1 MKNAVGREI
10 PAEALAVELKNGRK
24 YEPYQGKGYRDGKY
38 IKKAGPTSKIYEKP
52 QESKI
57 LPSIR
62 DAVIACGVK
71 DGMTVSFHHHF
82 RNGDYIVNMVMKE
95 IVDLGIKDI
104 TIAASSLG
112 DAHDP
117 IAEYIEQGIVTG
129 IQTSGIRGKMGDVV
143 SHGKLKTPAIL
154 RSHGGRVRAI
164 EEGDVHIDVAFI
176 GAPTSDEYGNARALG
191 GKGDCGV
198 LSYAVP
204 DSEYADKVVVIT
216 DTLVPYPNFPPSIHG
231 RRDRQPQEDS
241 FSRRENDTEPP
252 RLDDGREHSE
262 SHRGMSL
269 VQRRLL
275 VPDRSRRSFTCGQ
288 QIP

>member
-10 PAEALAVELKNGRK
+10 PEEALAVELKNGRK

-38 IKKAGPTSKIYEKP
+38 IKKAGPTSKIYENP
-52 QESKI
+52 QESKL

-62 DAVIACGVK
+62 DAVIACGIK

-95 IVDLGIKDI
+95 IVELGIKDI

-117 IAEYIEQGIVTG
+117 IAAYIEQGIVTG

-191 GKGDCGV
+191 G
-198 LSYAVP
+198 
-204 DSEYADKVVVIT
+204 
-216 DTLVPYPNFPPSIHG
+216 
-231 RRDRQPQEDS
+231 
-241 FSRRENDTEPP
+241 
-252 RLDDGREHSE
+252 
-262 SHRGMSL
+262 
-269 VQRRLL
+269 
-275 VPDRSRRSFTCGQ
+275 
-288 QIP
+288 